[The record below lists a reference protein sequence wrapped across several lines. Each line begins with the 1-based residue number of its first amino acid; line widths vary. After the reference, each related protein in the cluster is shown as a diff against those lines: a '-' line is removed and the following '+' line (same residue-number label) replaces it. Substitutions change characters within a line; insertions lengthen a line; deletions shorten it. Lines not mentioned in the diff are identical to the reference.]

1 MRLLILRANAHD
13 DVVSISWSSP
23 RMADSSGRLQD
34 VVRLPS
40 QASRRVVRH
49 ALITGAASGLGRALA
64 VRLARDGWHVAVCD
78 VDDAG
83 GCETMSLVEQAGG
96 TAQWERLDVT
106 VPAEWAGLRDRLRQ
120 QWDRIDLVVNNAG
133 VSGAGEVGRFSLDDW
148 RWIVDVNLFGV
159 LHGCH
164 FFVDWLAENP
174 HGAHIVNTAS
184 MAAVVSAPT
193 MGGYSVSKAGVVALS
208 ETLYA
213 ELLHRGV
220 GVTVLCPGFVPTN
233 LLEAGRWQR
242 PALKARAQG
251 YFAEARITADDVAE
265 ATLRA
270 IRRRQLYVVLPLR
283 GRVFWRLKR
292 LVPQWFM
299 TRVAKIVGSPR

>member
-1 MRLLILRANAHD
+1 
-13 DVVSISWSSP
+13 
-23 RMADSSGRLQD
+23 
-34 VVRLPS
+34 
-40 QASRRVVRH
+40 
-49 ALITGAASGLGRALA
+49 
-64 VRLARDGWHVAVCD
+64 
-78 VDDAG
+78 
-83 GCETMSLVEQAGG
+83 
-96 TAQWERLDVT
+96 
-106 VPAEWAGLRDRLRQ
+106 
-120 QWDRIDLVVNNAG
+120 
-133 VSGAGEVGRFSLDDW
+133 
-148 RWIVDVNLFGV
+148 
-159 LHGCH
+159 
-164 FFVDWLAENP
+164 
-174 HGAHIVNTAS
+174 
-184 MAAVVSAPT
+184 
-193 MGGYSVSKAGVVALS
+193 
-208 ETLYA
+208 
-213 ELLHRGV
+213 LLHRGV